1 VPEEPNRRDVATREP
16 DAFVEFARDVA
27 RREAKAAWLRATSDW
42 RELDLDPH
50 ARRALENR
58 LADLA

>member
-1 VPEEPNRRDVATREP
+1 VPEEPNRRDAATREP